1 MQAIKSKNAPKQ
13 FGTYYDGQTV
23 PFQVRMFERVSAEWH
38 IPIGD
43 AIESQLDLEQGI
55 AALYAAEE
63 NDQVIIHLNCD
74 GGNADI
80 GDSFLYAM
88 SKCKA
93 PIHCVVTGRAASL
106 ATFILLEADSYEISP
121 FATILCHSA
130 SYGSVGKMAD
140 TLQHAEFTFKQCEKM
155 LRHYYHH
162 FLTEEEID
170 RIINQKYEHLM
181 DAEEF
186 QARFQRRNELM
197 EAEIKEAVDKHGEG
211 DGQAAGCSGNCS
223 GCECE

>member
-1 MQAIKSKNAPKQ
+1 MQPIKSKNAPKQ
-13 FGTYYDGQTV
+13 LGTYYDGETV

-38 IPIGD
+38 IPVGD

-63 NDQVIIHLNCD
+63 NDQVVIHLNCD
-74 GGNADI
+74 GGNADV

-88 SKCKA
+88 GKCKA
-93 PIHCVVTGRAASL
+93 PIHCIVTGRAASL

-140 TLQHAEFTFKQCEKM
+140 TLQHSAFTFKQCEKM

-186 QARFQRRNELM
+186 QTRYEKRNELM
-197 EAEIKEAVDKHGEG
+197 EAEMKTPADTGEAECNGDCEG
-211 DGQAAGCSGNCS
+211 CGCRPS
-223 GCECE
+223 